1 MNRAV
6 SVGQCRRNGS
16 AFEFLFHCDICI
28 SFVMS
33 AFWCA
38 KITVFHSKKKRR
50 QWNVQ
55 WCIQKI
61 QKLCVGYWLQYR
73 RIAFS
78 ISVFFFS
85 SFTKSLIKN
94 IWVVDCPI
102 PIKVPTWLLISLIHL
117 SKPMIL
123 SPSAT
128 KCDGFPPFALKWI
141 FTLLH
146 SSKIGFTSRG

>member
-1 MNRAV
+1 MSFWTCAAVYIKWDAELFKRLFDKRMITVYYILRCYAFFLGAYCDGYSVFVRTSDKDYIFFFQSQIADVDISGYINSCQMSDMNRAV

-55 WCIQKI
+55 WCIQKDSEI
-61 QKLCVGYWLQYR
+61 VYR
-73 RIAFS
+73 
-78 ISVFFFS
+78 
-85 SFTKSLIKN
+85 
-94 IWVVDCPI
+94 
-102 PIKVPTWLLISLIHL
+102 LLIAI
-117 SKPMIL
+117 P
-123 SPSAT
+123 
-128 KCDGFPPFALKWI
+128 
-141 FTLLH
+141 
-146 SSKIGFTSRG
+146 